1 MDSFD
6 ITSIYTETLDFL
18 TQPNAYRSVLILVVA
33 LLLTFVLSN
42 FLAKAI
48 VKIAQKVAT
57 KSDNITQK
65 EKRIRYRQVET
76 YLSVT
81 VAIVRGIVVAVA
93 AYVVWRL
100 LAPQTSSSGAAA
112 IGASAFFIV
121 IAGQTIGMVL
131 RDITAGAVMI
141 TEGWFH
147 VGDFIKIEPFIDLS
161 GVVERFTLR
170 STKLRSLSGDVI
182 WVHNQQI
189 QAVHVS
195 KDTVR
200 TYVVDVFTR
209 QPELAQAAVQ
219 EVIDAVPSS
228 TALVRNPIKISTVKE
243 WSNGLWHVMI
253 EARTAPGREW
263 LIEQFFI
270 DALKELD
277 EGKKRTDKLF
287 VYDPTARFA
296 DPTAEKKF
304 MRSIR

>member
-1 MDSFD
+1 METFD
-6 ITSIYTETLDFL
+6 ITVVQQEIVEFFS
-18 TQPNAYRSVLILVVA
+18 QPNAYRSILVLVFA
-33 LLLTFVLSN
+33 LISAYIVSN
-42 FLAKAI
+42 FLAKGIIRLAQI
-48 VKIAQKVAT
+48 VGT
-57 KSDNITQK
+57 KSENITKK
-65 EKRIRYRQVET
+65 EKHIRYRQIET
-76 YLSVT
+76 YLSIS
-81 VAIVRGIVVAVA
+81 VALVRGIVIAIV

-112 IGASAFFIV
+112 VGASAFFIV

-147 VGDFIKIEPFIDLS
+147 VGDYVKVEPFIDMT

-195 KDTVR
+195 KDAVR

-209 QPELAQAAVQ
+209 QPDLAHAAIQ

-228 TALVRNPIKISTVKE
+228 TAMVRNPIKIMTTTEWKE
-243 WSNGLWHVMI
+243 NLWHLSI
-253 EARTAPGREW
+253 EAKTAPGREW
-263 LIEQFFI
+263 LIEHFFI
-270 DALKELD
+270 DALKEID
-277 EGKKRTDKLF
+277 DSKKKVDKLF

-296 DPTAEKKF
+296 DPVAEKRF
-304 MRSIR
+304 RRAIR